1 MMSVTYTVRKEINM
15 FNVYNKGEKLC
26 TFKKYEDL
34 VLFLQVKISYLEK
47 SGIHLVI
54 KADRTCSEIE
64 EDAYSYTY

>member
-34 VLFLQVKISYLEK
+34 VLFLQIKVSNLEK
-47 SGIHLVI
+47 SGVHLVI

-64 EDAYSYTY
+64 EDAYTYTC